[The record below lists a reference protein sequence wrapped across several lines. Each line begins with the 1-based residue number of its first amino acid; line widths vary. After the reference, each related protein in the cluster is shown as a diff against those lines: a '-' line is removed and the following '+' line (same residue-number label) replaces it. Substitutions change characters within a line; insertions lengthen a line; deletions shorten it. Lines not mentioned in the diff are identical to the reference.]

1 MIPFQLSTSSIEK
14 KPSITHD
21 LEVLIIVVISPYHQE
36 TQILII
42 YRTLKNG
49 QKKCLTRTN
58 TFFTGK
64 AKFTESGARFI
75 ISILITTKKRGVSPL
90 SFFRT

>member
-21 LEVLIIVVISPYHQE
+21 LEVLIIVVISPSSPRNSNSHYLWDFKE
-36 TQILII
+36 WT
-42 YRTLKNG
+42 
-49 QKKCLTRTN
+49 KKCLTRTN
-58 TFFTGK
+58 TFCTGK
-64 AKFTESGARFI
+64 AKFTESGVRFI

-90 SFFRT
+90 SFFKT